1 MTTLCVNVDHV
12 ATLRQA
18 RGGSEPDPVEAARI
32 VERAGSTG
40 VTIHLR
46 EDRRHILD
54 ADVRA
59 IRAIVRGHLNLEMA
73 ATEEMTGIALEVR
86 PHIVTLVPER
96 REERTTEGGLD
107 VVGGGKSLFGRIG
120 RLREAGIRVSPFI
133 APDERQIRASA
144 ESGAEEI
151 ELHTGPYC
159 HAFARG
165 ASSAELDA
173 LIRGAALGR
182 ELGLVVNAGHGLN
195 LRNVAP
201 VAVIA
206 EMSELNIG
214 HSIVSRAVFVGLHEA
229 VSEMAAA
236 IRTACG
242 GAG

>member
-32 VERAGSTG
+32 VEDAGSTG

-46 EDRRHILD
+46 EDRRHIID

-59 IRAIVRGHLNLEMA
+59 IRSVVRGHLNLEMA
-73 ATEEMTGIALEVR
+73 ATEEMIRIALDVK

-107 VVGGGKSLFGRIG
+107 VVVGGESLARGIARM
-120 RLREAGIRVSPFI
+120 REAGIRVSTFI

-144 ESGAEEI
+144 GTGAEEI

-159 HAFARG
+159 HACARG
-165 ASSAELDA
+165 ESAGDLAA
-173 LIRGAALGR
+173 LVRGTALGR

-201 VAVIA
+201 VAAIP

-214 HSIVSRAVFVGLHEA
+214 HSIVSRAVFVGLDRA
-229 VSEMAAA
+229 VSEMAEA
-236 IRTACG
+236 IRSAC
-242 GAG
+242 A